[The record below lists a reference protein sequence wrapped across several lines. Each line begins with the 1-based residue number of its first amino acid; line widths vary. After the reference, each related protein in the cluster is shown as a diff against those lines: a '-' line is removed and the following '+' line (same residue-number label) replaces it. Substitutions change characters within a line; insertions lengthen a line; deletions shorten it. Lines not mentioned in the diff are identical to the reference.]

1 MDNFEEKNRGYWN
14 ERSRGY
20 SSLRQKEL
28 SGPDSRAWERFLMER
43 LPKGRPLRVL
53 DAGTGPAFLAII
65 LAKAG
70 CRVTALDFSASMLK
84 EGAAN
89 AEKAGVSISFMQG
102 DVMNLPFP
110 VSSFDAIVT
119 RNVTWNLPDVP
130 RAYASWQRALKKG
143 ASFLTW
149 TPTTVPWISLP
160 LRNLPKMRTTV
171 WRKVL

>member
-89 AEKAGVSISFMQG
+89 AEKAGVSISFHAG
-102 DVMNLPFP
+102 RCDEP
-110 VSSFDAIVT
+110 VLSGKQ
-119 RNVTWNLPDVP
+119 L
-130 RAYASWQRALKKG
+130 
-143 ASFLTW
+143 
-149 TPTTVPWISLP
+149 
-160 LRNLPKMRTTV
+160 
-171 WRKVL
+171 